1 MSYEFLVFDLDG
13 TLSDP
18 KEGIL
23 HATNYA
29 LAAYGYAPVPPDTV
43 EVYIGPPLD
52 FAFKQITGSEDEAH
66 IAALIVKYREA
77 YARTGYAENTLYPG
91 IASVLET
98 LSQAKVKLA
107 VCTSKRVD
115 FAVLILK
122 LHRIRHH
129 FTFVDGGDVGIPKY
143 RQLHELIKKG
153 VLSEKAVM
161 IGDRDVDLVAAR
173 RNGLASAGVLWGYG
187 SRQELTRENPTYLF
201 EKPSQLIELTE
212 LRKLQR

>member
-1 MSYEFLVFDLDG
+1 MVYEFLVFDLDG

-23 HATNYA
+23 HSTNYA
-29 LAAYGYAPVPPDTV
+29 LAAYGYDPVHPDAV
-43 EVYIGPPLD
+43 DAYIGPPLD
-52 FAFKQITGSEDEAH
+52 FAFKQITGSKDEEH
-66 IAALIVKYREA
+66 VGALIARYREA

-91 IASVLET
+91 IASLLET
-98 LSQAKVKLA
+98 LSQVNVKLA

-115 FAVLILK
+115 FAESILK

-143 RQLHELIKKG
+143 RQLHKLIEKG

-161 IGDRDVDLVAAR
+161 IGDRDIDLVAAR

-187 SRQELTRENPTYLF
+187 SRQELTRENPTHLF
-201 EKPSQLIELTE
+201 GEPGRLVELAAW
-212 LRKLQR
+212 K

>member
-1 MSYEFLVFDLDG
+1 MAYEFLVFDLDG

-29 LAAYGYAPVPPDTV
+29 LAAHGYDPVPPDAV
-43 EVYIGPPLD
+43 EAYIGPPLD
-52 FAFKQITGSEDEAH
+52 FAFQQITGSEDEFH
-66 IAALIVKYREA
+66 IGALIVKYREF

-91 IASVLET
+91 ITSLLET
-98 LSQAKVKLA
+98 LSQAKAKLA

-115 FAVLILK
+115 FAESILK

-153 VLSEKAVM
+153 ILSEKAVM
-161 IGDRDVDLVAAR
+161 IGDRDLDLMAAR
-173 RNGLASAGVLWGYG
+173 RNSLASAGVLWGYG
-187 SRQELTRENPTYLF
+187 SRQELTRENPAHLF
-201 EKPSQLIELTE
+201 EEPGQLVELAAW
-212 LRKLQR
+212 K

>member
-1 MSYEFLVFDLDG
+1 MAYEYLVFDLDG

-29 LAAYGYAPVPPDTV
+29 LAAHGYAPVLPDAV
-43 EVYIGPPLD
+43 DAYIGPPLD
-52 FAFKQITGSEDEAH
+52 FAFQQITGSGDEAH
-66 IAALIVKYREA
+66 IGTLIAKYREA

-91 IASVLET
+91 IDSLLET
-98 LSQAKVKLA
+98 LSQAEVKLA

-115 FAVLILK
+115 FAESILK
-122 LHRIRHH
+122 LHRIRHY

-143 RQLHELIKKG
+143 RQLHKLIKIG

-161 IGDRDVDLVAAR
+161 IGDRDVDLVAAH

-187 SRQELTRENPTYLF
+187 SRQELNRENPKHLF
-201 EKPSQLIELTE
+201 EEPGQLVELAAW
-212 LRKLQR
+212 K